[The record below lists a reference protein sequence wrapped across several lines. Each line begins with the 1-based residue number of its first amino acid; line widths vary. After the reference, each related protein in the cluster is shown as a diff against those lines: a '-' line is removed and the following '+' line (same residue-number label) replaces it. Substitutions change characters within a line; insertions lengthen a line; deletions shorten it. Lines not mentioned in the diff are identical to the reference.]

1 MLTYCL
7 PPLLS
12 IKLLIAIAMA
22 PQRARPA
29 TIALSRF
36 AVSLVWVRTRV
47 DYLAVTTG
55 GARAAATNLL
65 CISRI
70 RLSYLVSLG
79 INSRKVS
86 EVA

>member
-1 MLTYCL
+1 MLTV
-7 PPLLS
+7 PALLS
-12 IKLLIAIAMA
+12 IKPPVAIALA
-22 PQRARPA
+22 HSGLARNHRP
-29 TIALSRF
+29 LSRF
-36 AVSLVWVRTRV
+36 AVSRVWVRTCV
-47 DYLAVTTG
+47 DYLAVTPG